1 MSHDP
6 LPIEK
11 TKVGFK
17 MADFKM
23 AAMVTTHLEKFPPS
37 HILMC
42 HKQEVNITN
51 HSHFIKVYPDKW
63 PTLYIDVVKPPF
75 FASSDTW
82 GACLASVSLS
92 GVGA

>member
-51 HSHFIKVYPDKW
+51 HFHFIKVYPYKW
-63 PTLYIDVVKPPF
+63 PTLYNAMRYDIFDMH
-75 FASSDTW
+75 
-82 GACLASVSLS
+82 L
-92 GVGA
+92 

>member
-11 TKVGFK
+11 TKVGSK

-23 AAMVTTHLEKFPPS
+23 ATMVTTHLEKFAPS

-42 HKQEVNITN
+42 HKQDVNITN
-51 HSHFIKVYPDKW
+51 HSHFIKVHQYKSP
-63 PTLYIDVVKPPF
+63 
-75 FASSDTW
+75 AQ
-82 GACLASVSLS
+82 
-92 GVGA
+92 